1 MIKKEKNNIKLIFY
15 LWNLEKYDNDV
26 IMKKMGKFYNNIKT
40 VPFILFVLDTIKSNQ
55 SDNLL
60 IQLLQ
65 RDTTDNFSLFIL
77 LFNYENFQ
85 LFHNCLKEW
94 KLYATPTEESFDKLI
109 QNLKIINNIYNIMS
123 KSIRYKNTQSHHD
136 IRNCQYNRI
145 FDNTID
151 LHTSVQKDNCFPD
164 LGIISGNMSSGYNHN
179 VLSNNT
185 ADIESKLF
193 GIGST
198 NLVKTSKNYH
208 SSN

>member
-1 MIKKEKNNIKLIFY
+1 
-15 LWNLEKYDNDV
+15 
-26 IMKKMGKFYNNIKT
+26 
-40 VPFILFVLDTIKSNQ
+40 
-55 SDNLL
+55 
-60 IQLLQ
+60 
-65 RDTTDNFSLFIL
+65 
-77 LFNYENFQ
+77 
-85 LFHNCLKEW
+85 
-94 KLYATPTEESFDKLI
+94 
-109 QNLKIINNIYNIMS
+109 MS
-123 KSIRYKNTQSHHD
+123 STRYKNTQSHHD

-198 NLVKTSKNYH
+198 NLVKPQKIIIPQINNLNNCKWMNKLPLFIPAPLVQEKYQRPTGPF
-208 SSN
+208 SS